1 MTVAPYRQ
9 VARITGPMPALPF
22 GLKPAG
28 GPGLRLAALAPV
40 ATIGLMAGL
49 TVGDRG
55 PGTAMTDGYGGNE
68 IAPNGFP

>member
-1 MTVAPYRQ
+1 MNVAPYRQ

-40 ATIGLMAGL
+40 ATSASWWALPLEI
-49 TVGDRG
+49 VGQAQR
-55 PGTAMTDGYGGNE
+55 
-68 IAPNGFP
+68 